1 MKGWQRGQA
10 GKDVAMETVI
20 CSLFSLDSMDKQ
32 QEKHGCGHDEL
43 WKLRQFSTLVFAPPQ
58 ISLPSLT
65 RLTSPY

>member
-1 MKGWQRGQA
+1 
-10 GKDVAMETVI
+10 METVI